1 MAFERHAMNIL
12 HVIASMDPA
21 QGGLAQAVRNT
32 VPALASLGAGNE
44 VLCLDAPSAA
54 FVGSD
59 PFPVHAIGPA
69 RGPYRYGA
77 GLRPWLLANL
87 ERFDA
92 VVAHGLWLHNSA
104 GTFSAVR
111 RYARMHPGHRVPRFY
126 VMPHGMLDPYFQRA
140 PGRRLKAMRNVL
152 VWKLFESQAV
162 NGADGV
168 LFTCAQE
175 LLLAREPF
183 SPYRPRRELDVGL
196 GIEAPPAE
204 QPSMAPAF
212 ATACPAVAGR
222 PYLLFLARLHEKK
235 GTDLLVRAYL
245 RLRATRAG
253 LPALVVAG
261 PGLDSA
267 HGRAVQAMVRE
278 GDDVHFPGMLQGD
291 AKWGALYGC
300 NAFVLPS
307 HQENF
312 GIAVVEAMACGRPV
326 LISNQ
331 VNIWR
336 ECEPGGLVDDD
347 SDEGTARLLQRW
359 FDLGD
364 AERAE
369 RAAQARAAYARHF
382 AVERAAARLLAA
394 LSGADAQVA
403 A

>member
-111 RYARMHPGHRVPRFY
+111 RYARLHPGHRVPRFY

-300 NAFVLPS
+300 DAFVLPS

>member
-111 RYARMHPGHRVPRFY
+111 RYARLHPGHRVPRFY

>member
-300 NAFVLPS
+300 DAFVLPS